1 MQVLENFPT
10 KAAPFL
16 DIKLCY
22 KDLSQRWLY
31 KNTNCLWKLVLL
43 VFLGLCGMFMCV
55 SGVER
60 QMPYFR
66 ARRAYSISKA
76 RVSGHSRNVSVSNYQ
91 YYPQPATYDRK
102 ECRCTPVQKFAIFSM
117 QRTGSG
123 WFETLLNS
131 HPNVSSHGEI
141 FSVEKRRENMST
153 IKKTLDTVYSLDWDS
168 SASKNEC
175 TAAVGLKWMLNQGL
189 MEYKREVAAYLNRN
203 SVSVIFLFRR
213 NILRRYVSILANT
226 FDREKKQFNGTH
238 RAHVHSKE
246 EASLLAA
253 YKPTVNLTSL
263 ITYMKRIEEIM
274 LDALLSFN
282 GTRNMV
288 VYYEDLVDMPA
299 ELKRVQE
306 FLHVDCRELQSK
318 HVKIHTLPLSGQIEN
333 WRELSTRLKGTKY
346 ESFVY

>member
-1 MQVLENFPT
+1 MALPSPFHLASIFQRSAYLRKGNAGAREFPHQGCT
-10 KAAPFL
+10 FPGHQGLLQGSLSKMAVQKLQLPVEARFARAP
-16 DIKLCY
+16 
-22 KDLSQRWLY
+22 
-31 KNTNCLWKLVLL
+31 
-43 VFLGLCGMFMCV
+43 
-55 SGVER
+55 R
-60 QMPYFR
+60 Q
-66 ARRAYSISKA
+66 
-76 RVSGHSRNVSVSNYQ
+76 
-91 YYPQPATYDRK
+91 
-102 ECRCTPVQKFAIFSM
+102 ECRCTPVQKFVIFSM

-141 FSVEKRRENMST
+141 FSIEKRRENMST
-153 IKKTLDTVYSLDWDS
+153 IKKTLDTVYSLDWVS

-189 MEYKREVAAYLNRN
+189 MEYKREIAAYLKRN

-238 RAHVHSKE
+238 RAHVHSEE

-253 YKPTVNLTSL
+253 YKPLVNLTSL

-274 LDALLSFN
+274 LDSLLAFN
-282 GTRNMV
+282 GTRNMI
-288 VYYEDLVDMPA
+288 VYYEDLVESLA
-299 ELKRVQE
+299 ELNRVQE
-306 FLHVDCRELQSK
+306 FLHVECKSLESK

-333 WRELSTRLKGTKY
+333 WRDLSKRLKGTKY
-346 ESFVY
+346 ESFVN